1 MTSHLLIRYIIC
13 KWIVKK
19 FFSNFIKPNMFA
31 KCMTGSHF
39 LQLDL
44 NEGNLPPPKKLIF
57 AASKDQ
63 SELTILMFKTLA
75 GKVKKAYMAT
85 LDFILKKLLLEN
97 QSMKS
102 CKTINTLLV

>member
-1 MTSHLLIRYIIC
+1 MDC
-13 KWIVKK
+13 VKR

-31 KCMTGSHF
+31 KCKTGSHF
-39 LQLDL
+39 LHLDL
-44 NEGNLPPPKKLIF
+44 NEGNLLPKKLIF

-63 SELTILMFKTLA
+63 TELTILME
-75 GKVKKAYMAT
+75 KVKKAYIAT

>member
-1 MTSHLLIRYIIC
+1 MKVIS
-13 KWIVKK
+13 
-19 FFSNFIKPNMFA
+19 
-31 KCMTGSHF
+31 
-39 LQLDL
+39 
-44 NEGNLPPPKKLIF
+44 PPKKLIF

-102 CKTINTLLV
+102 CKTINTLLVWSVSSQETHPLLVPEELIFAATKD